1 MILLHHNLLLL
12 QLLAHHFGSP
22 FHILAA
28 SLPPAASNSAQ
39 QQSNGALAGDSL
51 NSDIVLARDGEAA
64 VNLTTTTETS
74 PNPHHESNMIPRNNL
89 FLEAAGQYYSKHYIE
104 RAAVVAGFFMGV
116 KQLGFTWDTL
126 VAECAGAG
134 KDEKGKEKDGG
145 TAKCVLGVLSQSLA
159 IAATIT
165 GGISAYRDVQRLLE
179 FYRQLKAQ
187 QNGGAPVDIPLH
199 PIKKV
204 RRDDAPGNNGSGLE
218 IRHVGFWNDTVS
230 SIVDAALRKRASST
244 NIDSSNDGGFDD
256 DEYPGSN
263 TQVPVFASRS
273 PQGVDFHFAILDH
286 ATTTALL
293 PRDNTTPPGPTSTMT
308 MRFGFG
314 SGTNGLDTRDANA
327 KYFNEGG
334 IELKVERYL
343 EPEQKMTTIDALKGF
358 QDTIFRQLL
367 CLFDEEHGTLWGK
380 QFRKERFNTNALY
393 LDL

>member
-22 FHILAA
+22 FHVLAA

-39 QQSNGALAGDSL
+39 QPSNRALTGDSL
-51 NSDIVLARDGEAA
+51 NSDVVLARDGEAA
-64 VNLTTTTETS
+64 VNLTTTTDTS
-74 PNPHHESNMIPRNNL
+74 PNSHHESNLIPRNNH

-116 KQLGFTWDTL
+116 KQLGSTLGTL
-126 VAECAGAG
+126 VAECVAAG

-159 IAATIT
+159 IAATVT

-179 FYRQLKAQ
+179 FYRQLKTQ

-199 PIKKV
+199 PIKV
-204 RRDDAPGNNGSGLE
+204 RRDDNAAPGSTGGGLE

-256 DEYPGSN
+256 EYPGSN

-273 PQGVDFHFAILDH
+273 PQGVNFHFAILDH

-293 PRDNTTPPGPTSTMT
+293 PRDNNNMT

-314 SGTNGLDTRDANA
+314 SGSNGLEARDANA

-334 IELKVERYL
+334 IELKVER
-343 EPEQKMTTIDALKGF
+343 
-358 QDTIFRQLL
+358 
-367 CLFDEEHGTLWGK
+367 
-380 QFRKERFNTNALY
+380 
-393 LDL
+393 